1 VAALTRSALRAIDDG
16 APQESYGGLAMADR
30 HQILTAEIDPE
41 SQKGL
46 EFGALNNPTI
56 DRSRGDVRFVDFTD
70 TADLREQNRAFPERV
85 NALVEVTYIWSGS
98 GSLADVIGTGE
109 LFDWAIASH
118 VIEHVPNVLGW
129 LRGIAEVLRPGA
141 VFNLA
146 IPDCRFTFDVDCPRS
161 TIGEMV
167 EADLLSYR
175 HPSIRQTFDYCFHA
189 KAIEPGAIWLSQT
202 DVKSLS
208 PFVGE
213 IAPQLAY
220 GHARDIF
227 SKGEYIDSHCWIV
240 TPLSYV
246 SILEGL
252 SIIGIMPPLIQHL
265 LIAPKLADPSSLARL
280 GVQTQRLN
288 PIFSRESS

>member
-1 VAALTRSALRAIDDG
+1 
-16 APQESYGGLAMADR
+16 MADR
-30 HQILTAEIDPE
+30 YQLLTAGIEPG

-46 EFGALNNPTI
+46 EFGALNKPI
-56 DRSRGDVRFVDFTD
+56 VDPSRGDVRFIDFTD
-70 TADLREQNRAFPERV
+70 TANLREQHRAVPERL

-98 GSLADVIGTGE
+98 GSLANVIGTGE

-118 VIEHVPNVLGW
+118 VIEHVPNMLGW

-161 TIGEMV
+161 TIGEVV

-175 HPSIRQTFDYCFHA
+175 YPSIRQAFDYCFHA
-189 KAIEPGAIWLSQT
+189 KAIEPGAIWQSET
-202 DVKSLS
+202 DVKSL
-208 PFVGE
+208 PAFAGE
-213 IAPQLAY
+213 GARRLAY
-220 GHARDIF
+220 GHARNIL
-227 SKGEYIDSHCWIV
+227 SREEYIDSHCWIV

-252 SIIGIMPPLIQHL
+252 SMIGIMPPLIPTWFNSTE
-265 LIAPKLADPSSLARL
+265 IGGFEFFSSFRRADATIEPDILKREQLTALSRIRSEIERDVRL
-280 GVQTQRLN
+280 GRLLAG
-288 PIFSRESS
+288 S